1 MDIIVT
7 DHALLRYIER
17 VFGFDIELVRK
28 HIENSVRG
36 PAKIGATTTTID
48 GYVYCLK
55 ERGNGAVAVTT
66 ILDTDMR
73 AKRYKRHH
81 RNPNEDEEE

>member
-1 MDIIVT
+1 MNIIVT
-7 DHALLRYIER
+7 DHALLRYVER
-17 VFGFDIELVRK
+17 VFGLDIEMVRT
-28 HIENSVRG
+28 HIEKSVRG
-36 PAKIGATTTTID
+36 PAIAGATTTTID

-73 AKRYKRHH
+73 AKRYRRHH
-81 RNPNEDEEE
+81 RNPNEEEE

>member
-1 MDIIVT
+1 MNIIVT
-7 DHALLRYIER
+7 DHALLRYCER
-17 VFGFDIELVRK
+17 VFGLDIEMVRK
-28 HIENSVRG
+28 HIENSVRV
-36 PAKIGATTTTID
+36 PAKAGATTVTID

-55 ERGNGAVAVTT
+55 ERGPAAVAVTT

-81 RNPNEDEEE
+81 RYSTDEEE